1 MLDRRFLAEN
11 PDKVLAT
18 LARRHAGDDAV
29 AMVQRFASIED
40 ERKAATQELDEI
52 RRMRNANSK
61 AIGLLYREGKRDQ
74 AEAMKDE
81 VRLAA
86 DRMKELEQL
95 QSALNAEATDILL
108 ALPNHLDDRVPPGKG
123 DDDAVELARWG
134 TPRELDFEPI
144 AHDDLATALGIL
156 DTERAGRMTGA
167 RFAVLRGAGAALERA
182 LINFFLQLHT
192 TEHGYTE
199 VMVPYMVWGSA
210 LQGTGQLPKF
220 EADLF
225 KIEGKVN
232 GFDAYLVPTAEVPVT
247 NLHRDETVDPE
258 QLPIRYACFTPCFRS
273 EAGSYGR
280 DTKGLIRQHQFHKV
294 EMVQITS
301 AEGSD
306 AAHTALVGHAER
318 CLQLLGLPYRKV
330 QISGGDASAAAA
342 YQIDLEVWVPSQQR
356 YREISSCSNFWDYQA
371 RRMGLR
377 HKKTEGK
384 GTSFCHTVNGS
395 GLAVG
400 RTLVAVL
407 ENYQQADGSVIVP
420 EVLRPFMGGLDRIVA
435 RQY

>member
-1 MLDRRFLAEN
+1 MLDRRFLAES
-11 PDKVLAT
+11 PDKVLET
-18 LARRHAGDDAV
+18 LARRHAGDDAL

-40 ERKAATQELDEI
+40 ERKAATRELDSI
-52 RRMRNANSK
+52 RQMRNANSK
-61 AIGLLYREGKRDQ
+61 AIGLLYREGKRDE
-74 AEAMKDE
+74 ADAMKEE

-95 QSALNAEATDILL
+95 QGRLESESEAILL
-108 ALPNHLDDRVPPGKG
+108 ALPNHLDARVPPGKG
-123 DDDAVELARWG
+123 DDDAVEISRWG
-134 TPRELDFEPI
+134 TPRSFDFEPV

-156 DTERAGRMTGA
+156 DTERAARMVGA
-167 RFAVLRGAGAALERA
+167 RFAMLRGAGAAMERG

-232 GFDAYLVPTAEVPVT
+232 GSDAYLVPTAEVPVT
-247 NLHRDETVDPE
+247 NLHREETVALE
-258 QLPIRYACFTPCFRS
+258 QLPIKYACFTPCFRS

-294 EMVQITS
+294 EMVQITTAENS
-301 AEGSD
+301 AQ
-306 AAHTALVGHAER
+306 AHLDLVSHAER

-330 QISGGDASAAAA
+330 EIAGGDASAAAA
-342 YQIDLEVWVPSQQR
+342 YQIDLEVWVPSQGK

-377 HKKTEGK
+377 HRKAEGK
-384 GTSFCHTVNGS
+384 GTSFCHTINGS

-420 EVLRPFMGGLDRIVA
+420 EVLRPFLGGLDRIEA
-435 RQY
+435 KQ

>member
-40 ERKAATQELDEI
+40 ERKAATRELDKL
-52 RRMRNANSK
+52 RQMRNANSK
-61 AIGLLYREGKRDQ
+61 AIGQLYRQGKRDE
-74 AEAMKDE
+74 AEAMKEE

-86 DRMKELEQL
+86 DRMKALEQA
-95 QSALNAEATDILL
+95 QATLNAESQDILL
-108 ALPNHLDDRVPPGKG
+108 ALPNHLDQRVPPGKG
-123 DDDAVELARWG
+123 DEDAVEIARWG
-134 TPRELDFEPI
+134 EPRSFDFEPV

-156 DTERAGRMTGA
+156 DTERAARMAGA
-167 RFAVLRGAGAALERA
+167 RFAVLKGAGAALERA
-182 LINFFLQLHT
+182 LINFFLSLHT
-192 TEHGYTE
+192 SEHGYTE

-232 GFDAYLVPTAEVPVT
+232 GSDAYLVPTAEVPVT
-247 NLHRDETVDPE
+247 NLHRDEVVDPV
-258 QLPIRYACFTPCFRS
+258 QLPLQYVCFTPCFRS

-294 EMVQITS
+294 EMVRITT
-301 AEGSD
+301 AEDSD
-306 AAHTALVGHAER
+306 RAHLELVGHAER

-330 QISGGDASAAAA
+330 EIAGGDASAAAA
-342 YQIDLEVWVPSQQR
+342 YQIDLEVWVPSQGK

-371 RRMGLR
+371 RRMALR
-377 HKKTEGK
+377 HKKIEGK
-384 GTSFCHTVNGS
+384 GTTYCHTINGS

-420 EVLRPFMGGLDRIVA
+420 EVLRPFMMGLDHIRAIH
-435 RQY
+435 

>member
-11 PDKVLAT
+11 PEKVLAT
-18 LARRHAGDDAV
+18 LARRHAGEDAV

-40 ERKAATQELDEI
+40 ERKAATRELDDI
-52 RRMRNANSK
+52 RQMRNANSK
-61 AIGLLYREGKRDQ
+61 AIGQLYREGKRDQ
-74 AEAMKDE
+74 AEAMKEE

-95 QSALNAEATDILL
+95 QAQLNAESQDILL
-108 ALPNHLDDRVPPGKG
+108 ALPNHLDDRVPPGRG
-123 DDDAVELARWG
+123 EEEAVEIGRWG
-134 TPRELDFEPI
+134 TPRSFDFEPV

-156 DTERAGRMTGA
+156 DTERAARMVGA

-220 EADLF
+220 AADLF

-247 NLHRDETVDPE
+247 NLHRDEVVDLE
-258 QLPIRYACFTPCFRS
+258 RLPLEYACFTPCFRS

-294 EMVQITS
+294 ELVKITT
-301 AEGSD
+301 AEDSNR
-306 AAHTALVGHAER
+306 AHLELVSHAER
-318 CLQLLGLPYRKV
+318 CLQLLELPYRKV
-330 QISGGDASAAAA
+330 EICGGDASAAAA

-377 HKKTEGK
+377 HRKAEGK
-384 GTSFCHTVNGS
+384 GTSFCHTINGS

-420 EVLRPFMGGLDRIVA
+420 EVLRPFVGGLDHIQA
-435 RQY
+435 SH

>member
-11 PDKVLAT
+11 PDTVLAT
-18 LARRHAGDDAV
+18 LARRHAGDEAV
-29 AMVQRFASIED
+29 AMVKRFASIED
-40 ERKAATQELDEI
+40 ERKAATRELDEL

-61 AIGLLYREGKRDQ
+61 AIGQLYREGKRDQ
-74 AEAMKDE
+74 AEAMKEE

-86 DRMKELEQL
+86 DRMKELEQV
-95 QSALNAEATDILL
+95 QATLNTESTDILL
-108 ALPNHLDDRVPPGKG
+108 ALPNRLDDRVPDGKG
-123 DDDAVELARWG
+123 DELAVELDRWG
-134 TPRELDFEPI
+134 EIRELDFEPV

-156 DTERAGRMTGA
+156 DTERAAKMAGA
-167 RFAVLRGAGAALERA
+167 RFAVLKGAGAALERA
-182 LINFFLQLHT
+182 LINFFLGLHT

-210 LQGTGQLPKF
+210 LLGTGQLPKF
-220 EADLF
+220 SEDLF
-225 KIEGKVN
+225 EIKGKVN
-232 GFDAYLVPTAEVPVT
+232 GSTAYLVPTAEVPVT
-247 NLHRDETVDPE
+247 NLHREEVLDADA
-258 QLPIRYACFTPCFRS
+258 LPIDYACFTPCFRS

-294 EMVQITS
+294 ELVKITT
-301 AEGSD
+301 ADDSD
-306 AAHTALVGHAER
+306 RAHHALVSHAER

-330 QISGGDASAAAA
+330 AIAGGDVSASAA
-342 YQIDLEVWVPSQQR
+342 YQIDLEVWVPSQGK
-356 YREISSCSNFWDYQA
+356 YREISSCSNFHDYQA

-377 HKKTEGK
+377 HRKVEGK
-384 GTSFCHTVNGS
+384 GTTFCHTINGS

-420 EVLRPFMGGLDRIVA
+420 EVLRPFMMGLDRISA
-435 RQY
+435 SH

>member
-1 MLDRRFLAEN
+1 
-11 PDKVLAT
+11 
-18 LARRHAGDDAV
+18 
-29 AMVQRFASIED
+29 
-40 ERKAATQELDEI
+40 
-52 RRMRNANSK
+52 
-61 AIGLLYREGKRDQ
+61 
-74 AEAMKDE
+74 MKQE

-86 DRMKELEQL
+86 DRMKSLEQR
-95 QSALNAEATDILL
+95 QGELNTEATDILL
-108 ALPNHLDDRVPPGKG
+108 ALPNHLDDRVPMGKG
-123 DDDAVELARWG
+123 DDEAVEILRWG
-134 TPRELDFEPI
+134 EPRVLDFEPLP
-144 AHDDLATALGIL
+144 HDDLATALGIL
-156 DTERAGRMTGA
+156 DTERAARMTGA
-167 RFAVLRGAGAALERA
+167 RFAVLKGAGAALERA
-182 LINFFLQLHT
+182 LINFFLSLHT

-199 VMVPYMVWGSA
+199 VMVPYLVWGSA

-232 GFDAYLVPTAEVPVT
+232 GSEAYLIPTAEVPVT
-247 NLHRDETVDPE
+247 NLHREETVDPA
-258 QLPIRYACFTPCFRS
+258 QLPLKYACFTPCFRS

-294 EMVQITS
+294 EMVQITT
-301 AEGSD
+301 AEESSR
-306 AAHTALVGHAER
+306 AHLELVGHAER

-330 QISGGDASAAAA
+330 EIAGGDASAAAA
-342 YQIDLEVWVPSQQR
+342 YQIDLEVWVPSQGK

-377 HKKTEGK
+377 HKKIEGK
-384 GTSFCHTVNGS
+384 GTTFCHTINGS

-420 EVLRPFMGGLDRIVA
+420 EVLRPFMMGLDHIRVSH
-435 RQY
+435 Y